1 MMLRSRRS
9 CWLGPTLVASLL
21 RNCRLGRIHPF
32 RVRSRRQRRR
42 TCASTLAIHA
52 AIDEAIIAWR
62 RESPFSMAGTGS
74 GSSSLARFTGS
85 VAPLLRFCFPR
96 QRSLAAS
103 RDVREMPAPACVP
116 LRRWPVSRSRF
127 PGSHRARAS
136 SMRFSAFEIRRVQSG
151 VWRHVKCFPFGST
164 LLIMRAPSPQ
174 GRRSKRRGVTVMSAD
189 ATIARDSADLPR
201 RTASIGSSS
210 VCGSCAAGPFCDAAF
225 RYPQLLR
232 TARPGRTSAADCS
245 ASSPH
250 SAALMGF
257 KCPFAVLSLSQGVF
271 AFPRC

>member
-1 MMLRSRRS
+1 M
-9 CWLGPTLVASLL
+9 
-21 RNCRLGRIHPF
+21 GRPWSHPF
-32 RVRSRRQRRR
+32 SAIAGSVAFTRFASEVGVSVGELAPRR
-42 TCASTLAIHA
+42 LAIHA

-250 SAALMGF
+250 SAALGVRCALRSF
-257 KCPFAVLSLSQGVF
+257 VPFTGRHSRFRAPDPRAV
-271 AFPRC
+271 